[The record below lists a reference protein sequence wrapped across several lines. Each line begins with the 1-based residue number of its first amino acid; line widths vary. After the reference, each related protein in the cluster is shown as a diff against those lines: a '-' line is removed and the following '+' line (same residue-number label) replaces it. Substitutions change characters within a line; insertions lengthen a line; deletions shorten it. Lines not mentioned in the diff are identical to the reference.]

1 MPVAVLYTTHSYLL
15 TMKQVT
21 RLKPLK
27 YLLYAEQNYAYA
39 MLRPLQEAIKA
50 RGGIAQWFLAGPTI
64 NTNYLQTNEKRLA
77 TVEDVVAW
85 QPDVVISPGN
95 MVPSF
100 IPGFKVDIFHGF
112 NVAKATRSDDRGH
125 FNIRGCY
132 DLYCTQGPA
141 TTAGFE
147 ERAAKHGYFRVRE
160 TGWPTLD
167 PLFTKEEYQPKQ
179 QRPTILLCST
189 FTPSL
194 SCAPHLVST
203 VKTLRDNKK
212 WQWLVQFHPRMDEGI
227 IKQYKALENENLTFI
242 ETDDVIPL
250 LKKADVMV
258 CDTSSVMLMFML
270 QNKPIVTF
278 RNRTIGDT
286 AHLLN
291 VEETS
296 ELEQAIETAFTEPAK
311 LMGKIQAAGDL
322 IHPYR
327 DGRSSERVLNAIDEC
342 LTLGRSGLKNKPLN
356 LLRNLKERKK
366 LSYWRC

>member
-1 MPVAVLYTTHSYLL
+1 ME
-15 TMKQVT
+15 
-21 RLKPLK
+21 PLK

-39 MLRPLQEAIKA
+39 MLRPMQKAIRA
-50 RGGIAQWFLAGPTI
+50 RGGLAQWFLAGSTI
-64 NTNYLQTNEKRLA
+64 NANYLQANEKRLA
-77 TVEDVVAW
+77 TVEEVITW

-100 IPGFKVDIFHGF
+100 IPGLKVDIFHGF

-141 TTAGFE
+141 TTIGFK

-167 PLFTKEEYQPKQ
+167 PLFTKKECHPAQK
-179 QRPTILLCST
+179 RPTILLCST

-194 SCAPHLVST
+194 SCAPHLIRT
-203 VKTLRDNKK
+203 VKTLRDTKN
-212 WQWLVQFHPRMDEGI
+212 WQWLVQFHPRMNEEVV
-227 IKQYKALENENLTFI
+227 KQYKALENENLTFI
-242 ETDDVIPL
+242 ETDNVIPL
-250 LKKADVMV
+250 LKQADIMV

-278 RNRTIGDT
+278 RNRTVGDT
-286 AHLLN
+286 SHLLN
-291 VEETS
+291 VENTDD
-296 ELEQAIETAFTEPAK
+296 LEQAIKTALTRPAS
-311 LMGKIQAAGDL
+311 LIDKIQAAGDL

-327 DGRSSERVLNAIDEC
+327 DGCSSERVLDAIDEC
-342 LTLGRSGLKNKPLN
+342 LALGRSGLKNKPLN
-356 LLRNLKERKK
+356 VLRNIKERKK
-366 LSYWRC
+366 LGYWRC